1 MFKEIISLDIMK
13 LLYLILPFT
22 HSFVLPKLYRKR
34 SQRQLLPSQLTDPIM
49 DNWDY
54 NTLVENSRHIEG
66 ITLVRT
72 NNELTNLVALSE
84 HTLHQVNVIPEL
96 THNIIELVLKYHI
109 PFDYKN
115 IYPINPLQIV
125 GGYIALSVLFNIFR
139 RNPMAMIK
147 KPSKVEVMETK
158 FEDVAG
164 CDEAKLELSEVVDFL
179 KNPKKYQESGAKLPK
194 GVLLEGPP
202 GTGKTLLARAVAGEA
217 GVPFFYSSGS
227 QFIEMFV
234 GVGAARVRELF
245 ESARKESPCVIFIDE
260 IDAIGRQRG
269 NNAFGN
275 DEREQTLNEILTNMD
290 GFTQNEGVIVIAATN
305 RVDILDSALTRP
317 GRFDRKVYV
326 GLPDQKGRLE
336 IIKVHS
342 KNKKLDAHLEDI
354 SKLTRGFSGAD
365 IENLLNEASILSVRY
380 NKTSIDSTTLMDAF
394 EKITFGLPTKYETR
408 SDSLLKMIAYHE
420 IGHTLIALL
429 YPNLF
434 TVQKVTIQ
442 GNKNG
447 AGGYTLFLP
456 NEPYDSYPTKKFLLV
471 NIMISLGGR
480 IAEQILYK
488 NRPKDLWL
496 DAKDLEVSTGAS
508 NDLKQANE
516 IARNYVK
523 LFGRLQNEG
532 FSEYSKE
539 EMDREIENIMEY
551 CYITAEQILWTNNE
565 TLHKLSHE
573 LYSYKTLNSTYL
585 NNIKL

>member
-1 MFKEIISLDIMK
+1 MK
-13 LLYLILPFT
+13 LLYVILPLT
-22 HSFVLPKLYRKR
+22 QSFVLPKLYRKSIHR
-34 SQRQLLPSQLTDPIM
+34 FLLPSQLTDPIT

-54 NTLVENSRHIEG
+54 TTLVENSRHIEG
-66 ITLVRT
+66 VTLVRT

-96 THNIIELVLKYHI
+96 TNNIIELLLKYHI

-125 GGYIALSVLFNIFR
+125 GGYIALSVLFNVFR
-139 RNPMAMIK
+139 RNPMIK

-179 KNPKKYQESGAKLPK
+179 KNPKKYEASGAKLPK

-245 ESARKESPCVIFIDE
+245 ESARKASPCVIFIDE

-342 KNKKLDAHLEDI
+342 KNKKVDSSLEDL

-380 NKTSIDSTTLMDAF
+380 NKTSIDSTTLMNAY
-394 EKITFGLPTKYETR
+394 EKITFGLPSNYETR
-408 SDSLLKMIAYHE
+408 SESLLKMIAYHE
-420 IGHTLIALL
+420 IGHTLIALM
-429 YPNLF
+429 YPDLF

-442 GNKNG
+442 ANKNG

-488 NRPKDLWL
+488 NRPKDQWL
-496 DAKDLEVSTGAS
+496 DVNDLDVSTGAS
-508 NDLKQANE
+508 NDLKQANQM
-516 IARNYVK
+516 ARNYVK
-523 LFGRLQNEG
+523 LFGRLHNEEM
-532 FSEYSKE
+532 SEYSKE
-539 EMDREIENIMEY
+539 EMDREIEHIMEY
-551 CYITAEQILWTNNE
+551 CYMNAEDILWKHNE
-565 TLHKLSHE
+565 TLHQLSNE
-573 LYSYKTLNSTYL
+573 LFNYKTLNSTYL
-585 NNIKL
+585 NV

>member
-1 MFKEIISLDIMK
+1 MK
-13 LLYLILPFT
+13 LLYLILPLT
-22 HSFVLPKLYRKR
+22 HSFVLPKLYRNR
-34 SQRQLLPSQLTDPIM
+34 IQRQLLPSQITDPIV
-49 DNWDY
+49 DTWDY
-54 NTLVENSRHIEG
+54 NTLVEHSRNIEG

-96 THNIIELVLKYHI
+96 TNSIIELLLKYHI
-109 PFDYKN
+109 QFDYKN
-115 IYPINPLQIV
+115 VYPINPLQIV
-125 GGYIALSVLFNIFR
+125 GGYIALSVLFNVFR
-139 RNPMAMIK
+139 RNPMIK
-147 KPSKVEVMETK
+147 KPSKVEVMDTS

-164 CDEAKLELSEVVDFL
+164 CDEVKAELMEVVDFL
-179 KNPKKYQESGAKLPK
+179 KYPDKYKGSGATLPK

-217 GVPFFYSSGS
+217 KVPFFYSSGS

-234 GVGAARVRELF
+234 GVGAARVRDLF
-245 ESARKESPCVIFIDE
+245 ESARKEAPCVIFIDE

-305 RVDILDSALTRP
+305 RVDILDNALTRP

-326 GLPDQKGRLE
+326 GLPDQKGRID

-342 KNKKLDAHLEDI
+342 KDKKLDASLENL

-380 NKTSIDSTTLMDAF
+380 NKTSIDSDTLMNAF
-394 EKITFGLPTKYETR
+394 EKITFGLPSKYETR
-408 SDSLLKMIAYHE
+408 SESVLKMVSYHE
-420 IGHTLIALL
+420 IGHTLIALM
-429 YPNLF
+429 YPDLF
-434 TVQKVTIQ
+434 TVEKVTIQ

-456 NEPYDSYPTKKFLLV
+456 NEPYDLYPTKKFMLV
-471 NIMISLGGR
+471 NIMIALGGR

-488 NRPKDLWL
+488 HTPSDLWL
-496 DAKDLEVSTGAS
+496 DAKDLDITTGAS
-508 NDLKQANE
+508 NDLKQANQLT
-516 IARNYVK
+516 RNYVK
-523 LFGRLQNEG
+523 LFGRLQNEDT
-532 FSEYSKE
+532 SEYSKS
-539 EMDREIENIMEY
+539 EMDREIEDIMEY
-551 CYITAEQILWTNNE
+551 CYMNAEDILRKHNE
-565 TLHKLSHE
+565 TLRQLSNE
-573 LYSYKTLNSTYL
+573 LFTYKTLNSSYL
-585 NNIKL
+585 NMYKI

>member
-1 MFKEIISLDIMK
+1 MK
-13 LLYLILPFT
+13 ILYVILPFCK
-22 HSFVLPKLYRKR
+22 SFILPKLYRKR
-34 SQRQLLPSQLTDPIM
+34 SQRQLLPSQITDPIT

-54 NTLVENSRHIEG
+54 NTLVENSKHIEG

-72 NNELTNLVALSE
+72 NNELTNLVALSD
-84 HTLHQVNVIPEL
+84 HTLHQVNLIPEF
-96 THNIIELVLKYHI
+96 TNNIIELLLKYHI

-115 IYPINPLQIV
+115 IYPINPLQII
-125 GGYIALSVLFNIFR
+125 GGYIALSVLFNVFR
-139 RNPMAMIK
+139 RNPANMVK
-147 KPSKVEVMETK
+147 KPTKVEIMETK
-158 FEDVAG
+158 FDDVAG
-164 CDEAKLELSEVVDFL
+164 CDEVKLELSEVVDFL
-179 KNPKKYQESGAKLPK
+179 KYPQKYKESGAKLPR

-217 GVPFFYSSGS
+217 NVPFFYSSGS

-245 ESARKESPCVIFIDE
+245 ENARKENPCVIFIDE

-269 NNAFGN
+269 NGGMTGN

-290 GFTQNEGVIVIAATN
+290 GFMPNEGVIVIAATN
-305 RVDILDSALTRP
+305 RADILDSALTRP
-317 GRFDRKVYV
+317 GRFDRKIYV
-326 GLPDQKGRLE
+326 GLPDQKGRTE

-342 KNKKLDAHLEDI
+342 KNKKLDPSVNLVDI

-380 NKTSIDSTTLMDAF
+380 NETRITMNTLMNAF
-394 EKITFGLPTKYETR
+394 EKITFGLPSKYDSR
-408 SDSLLKMIAYHE
+408 SDELLKMISYHE

-429 YPNLF
+429 FPDL
-434 TVQKVTIQ
+434 VSVEKVTIQ

-456 NEPYDSYPTKKFLLV
+456 NEPYDSYPTKQFMLV

-488 NRPKDLWL
+488 DKPKNVWL
-496 DAKDLEVSTGAS
+496 EDVIDLEVSTGAS
-508 NDLKQANE
+508 NDLKQANQL
-516 IARNYVK
+516 ARNYVK
-523 LFGRLQNEG
+523 LFGRLHNEES
-532 FSEYSKE
+532 SEYTKS

-551 CYITAEQILWTNNE
+551 CFMNAEEMLTTHKD
-565 TLHKLSHE
+565 TLNALAYN
-573 LYSYKTLNSTYL
+573 LTVYKTLNSTFL
-585 NNIKL
+585 NNIKI

>member
-1 MFKEIISLDIMK
+1 MK
-13 LLYLILPFT
+13 ILYVILPFCK
-22 HSFVLPKLYRKR
+22 SFILPKLYRKR
-34 SQRQLLPSQLTDPIM
+34 SQRQLLPSQITDPIT

-54 NTLVENSRHIEG
+54 NTLVENSKHIEG

-72 NNELTNLVALSE
+72 NNELTNLVALSD
-84 HTLHQVNVIPEL
+84 HTLHQVNLIPEF
-96 THNIIELVLKYHI
+96 TNNIIELLLKYHI

-115 IYPINPLQIV
+115 IYPINPLQII
-125 GGYIALSVLFNIFR
+125 GGYIALSVLFNVFR
-139 RNPMAMIK
+139 RNPMVK
-147 KPSKVEVMETK
+147 KPTQVEIMETK
-158 FEDVAG
+158 FDDVAG

-179 KNPKKYQESGAKLPK
+179 KYPQKYKESGAKLPR

-217 GVPFFYSSGS
+217 NVPFFYSSGS

-245 ESARKESPCVIFIDE
+245 ENARKKTPCVIFIDE

-269 NNAFGN
+269 NGGMTGN

-290 GFTQNEGVIVIAATN
+290 GFMPNEGVIVIAATN
-305 RVDILDSALTRP
+305 RADILDSALTRP
-317 GRFDRKVYV
+317 GRFDRKIYV
-326 GLPDQKGRLE
+326 GLPDQKGRTE

-342 KNKKLDAHLEDI
+342 KNKKLDPSVNLVDI

-380 NKTSIDSTTLMDAF
+380 NETRITMNTVMNSF
-394 EKITFGLPTKYETR
+394 EKITFGLPSKYDSR
-408 SDSLLKMIAYHE
+408 SDELLKMISYHE

-429 YPNLF
+429 FPDL
-434 TVQKVTIQ
+434 VSVEKVTIQ
-442 GNKNG
+442 CNKNG

-456 NEPYDSYPTKKFLLV
+456 NEPYDSYPTKQFMLV

-488 NRPKDLWL
+488 DKPKNVWL
-496 DAKDLEVSTGAS
+496 EDVIDLEVSTGAS
-508 NDLKQANE
+508 NDLKQANQL
-516 IARNYVK
+516 ARNYVK
-523 LFGRLQNEG
+523 LFGRLHNEES
-532 FSEYSKE
+532 SEYTKS

-551 CYITAEQILWTNNE
+551 CFMNAEEMLTTHKD
-565 TLHKLSHE
+565 TLNDLAHNLTV
-573 LYSYKTLNSTYL
+573 YKTLNSTFL
-585 NNIKL
+585 NNIKI

>member
-1 MFKEIISLDIMK
+1 MK
-13 LLYLILPFT
+13 ALYIILPLCQ
-22 HSFVLPKLYRKR
+22 SFILPQLHRKPIHR
-34 SQRQLLPSQLTDPIM
+34 RMLPSQLSDPII
-49 DNWDY
+49 DTWDY
-54 NTLVENSRHIEG
+54 NTLVEHSRNIEG

-96 THNIIELVLKYHI
+96 TNNIIELLLKYHI

-115 IYPINPLQIV
+115 VYPINPLQIV
-125 GGYIALSVLFNIFR
+125 GGYIALSVLFNLFR
-139 RNPMAMIK
+139 RNPMIK
-147 KPSKVEVMETK
+147 KTNKVEVMNTC

-164 CDEAKLELSEVVDFL
+164 CDEAKAELMEVVDFL
-179 KNPKKYQESGAKLPK
+179 KYPDKYKGSGATLPK

-217 GVPFFYSSGS
+217 KVPFFYSSGS

-234 GVGAARVRELF
+234 GVGAARVRDLF
-245 ESARKESPCVIFIDE
+245 ESARKEAPCVIFIDE

-269 NNAFGN
+269 NMGN

-305 RVDILDSALTRP
+305 RVDILDNALTRP

-326 GLPDQKGRLE
+326 GLPDQKGRID

-342 KNKKLDAHLEDI
+342 KDKKLDASLENL

-380 NKTSIDSTTLMDAF
+380 NKTSIDSDTLMNAF
-394 EKITFGLPTKYETR
+394 EKITFGLPSKYETR
-408 SDSLLKMIAYHE
+408 SESVLKMVSYHE
-420 IGHTLIALL
+420 IGHTLIALM
-429 YPNLF
+429 YPDLF
-434 TVQKVTIQ
+434 TVEKVTIQ

-456 NEPYDSYPTKKFLLV
+456 NEPYDLYPTKKFMLV
-471 NIMISLGGR
+471 NIMIALGGR

-488 NRPKDLWL
+488 HRPRDLWL
-496 DAKDLEVSTGAS
+496 DVKDLDITTGAS
-508 NDLKQANE
+508 NDLKQANQL
-516 IARNYVK
+516 ARNYVK
-523 LFGRLQNEG
+523 LFGRLQNEDT
-532 FSEYSKE
+532 SEYSKS
-539 EMDREIENIMEY
+539 EMDREIEDIMEY
-551 CYITAEQILWTNNE
+551 CYMNAEDILRKHNE
-565 TLHKLSHE
+565 TLHQLSNE
-573 LYSYKTLNSTYL
+573 LFTYKTLNSSYL
-585 NNIKL
+585 NMYKI

>member
-1 MFKEIISLDIMK
+1 MK
-13 LLYLILPFT
+13 ALYIILPLCQ
-22 HSFVLPKLYRKR
+22 SFNLPQLYRKPIHR
-34 SQRQLLPSQLTDPIM
+34 RMLPSQLSDPIV
-49 DNWDY
+49 DNWDF
-54 NTLVENSRHIEG
+54 NTLVEHARHIEG

-72 NNELTNLVALSE
+72 NNELTDLVALSE

-96 THNIIELVLKYHI
+96 TNNIIEVLLKYHI

-125 GGYIALSVLFNIFR
+125 GGYIALSVLFNVFR
-139 RNPMAMIK
+139 RNPANMIK

-164 CDEAKLELSEVVDFL
+164 CDEVKAELLEVVDFL
-179 KNPKKYQESGAKLPK
+179 KNPKKYEASGAKLPK

-217 GVPFFYSSGS
+217 KVPFFYSSGS

-234 GVGAARVRELF
+234 GVGASRVRDLF
-245 ESARKESPCVIFIDE
+245 ESARKEAPCVIFIDE

-305 RVDILDSALTRP
+305 RVDILDNALTRP

-326 GLPDQKGRLE
+326 GLPDQKGRID

-342 KNKKLDAHLEDI
+342 KNKKLDASLEDL

-380 NKTSIDSTTLMDAF
+380 NKTSIDSDTLMNAF
-394 EKITFGLPTKYETR
+394 EKITFGLPSNYETR
-408 SDSLLKMIAYHE
+408 SESVLKMVSYHE
-420 IGHTLIALL
+420 IGHTLIALM
-429 YPNLF
+429 YPDLF
-434 TVQKVTIQ
+434 TVEKVTIQ

-456 NEPYDSYPTKKFLLV
+456 NEPYDLYPTKKFMLV
-471 NIMISLGGR
+471 NIMIALGGR

-488 NRPKDLWL
+488 HTQSDLWL
-496 DAKDLEVSTGAS
+496 DVKDLDLTTGAS
-508 NDLKQANE
+508 NDLKQANQL
-516 IARNYVK
+516 ARNYVK
-523 LFGRLQNEG
+523 LFGRLQNEET
-532 FSEYSKE
+532 SEYSKA
-539 EMDREIENIMEY
+539 EMDREIEDIMEY
-551 CYITAEQILWTNNE
+551 CYMTAEDILWKRNE
-565 TLHKLSHE
+565 TLHQLSNE
-573 LYSYKTLNSTYL
+573 LFTYKTLNSSYL
-585 NNIKL
+585 NIYKI